1 MRQFYDPRIVTD
13 YPTYFCKGVQQAAN
27 LLYRLSSK
35 EHNDS
40 SQNKYKLKTP
50 DYLIK
55 GSLTKIRQSLDRD
68 YDFNAHTVNE
78 MFEFL
83 GILSHLNVINWF
95 GQDEIQL
102 ERTQIEKLKKI
113 GQGGY
118 GEEIYKYIQQFDF
131 TSHAKTN
138 GFRVR
143 EIPNIPEDS

>member
-1 MRQFYDPRIVTD
+1 MRQFYDSRIATD
-13 YPTYFCKGVQQAAN
+13 YPAYFCRGVQQAAN

-35 EHNDS
+35 DHNDS
-40 SQNKYKLKTP
+40 SKNKYKLKTS

-55 GSLTKIRQSLDRD
+55 GSTTKISQSLDHD

-83 GILSHLNVINWF
+83 GILSHLNVINRF

-102 ERTQIEKLKKI
+102 DCSKIDYLKKI
-113 GQGGY
+113 GHGGY
-118 GEEIYKYIQQFDF
+118 GEEIHKYIQQFDF

-138 GFRVR
+138 GFRIR
-143 EIPNIPEDS
+143 EIPNIPKDS